1 MDESSLTQSILTTT
15 WLYAYWVLYGVTNV
29 ACAYFVYQDAIKQN
43 RCALNIGPYWWAAFS
58 LAGGIWSLFAY
69 WLMEHSSLSKSRD

>member
-1 MDESSLTQSILTTT
+1 MNDANAL
-15 WLYAYWVLYGVTNV
+15 
-29 ACAYFVYQDAIKQN
+29 YQDAIKQN
-43 RCALNIGPYWWAAFS
+43 RRALNIGPYWWAAFS